1 MLVGVGEATRVLVG
15 ATPNGKVGEGVTVGN
30 PAVAVGAGVSCGV
43 AVSGRVGICEGIR
56 LGAGSDV
63 VGLGAG
69 VELGWGMWLIKGVGV
84 TPGWK

>member
-1 MLVGVGEATRVLVG
+1 MGVGRATRVLVG
-15 ATPNGKVGEGVTVGN
+15 TTPNGKVGEGVSVGR

-43 AVSGRVGICEGIR
+43 AVSGSVGICEGVR
-56 LGAGSDV
+56 PGAGSEV

-69 VELGWGMWLIKGVGV
+69 VELGWGMWLFKGVGV